1 MTYSMTDEQR
11 FIFDLKGWLL
21 IPSVLQPDEIREIKE
36 FLDALQFNPESL
48 PERERHVCGGASS
61 QLLDHPVIVGVLN
74 EIIASR
80 QKSRDRDVPPESGEE
95 PKVYGFRCD
104 AWNLTR
110 RTYDPTRSASD
121 PPPSPPHNGG
131 VEMFPTH
138 SFRVFN
144 GSITSPVTRVVWE
157 LNPVK
162 KWMGGT
168 LFMSGSHKS
177 NFPIPPEHRQIDSP
191 LFETY
196 GCPAG
201 SVLFFT
207 ESICHGGPQWLDPEN
222 DRMALFFHYMHAS
235 AKWHYGAPP
244 HETVMAMPPKRRT
257 LFRGVWIG
265 VGQTNDEYSNENR
278 AI

>member
-11 FIFDLKGWLL
+11 FTFDLKGWLM
-21 IPSVLQPDEIREIKE
+21 IPSVLQPDVIREIKE
-36 FLDALQFNPESL
+36 FLDVLQFNPESL
-48 PERERHVCGGASS
+48 PEKDRHVCGGACS
-61 QLLDHPVIVGVLN
+61 QLLDHPTVVGVLN

-80 QKSRDRDVPPESGEE
+80 RNSRGPDMPAES
-95 PKVYGFRCD
+95 KTYGFRCD
-104 AWNLTR
+104 AWHLAR
-110 RTYDPTRSASD
+110 RTYDSNRGASD

-131 VEMFPTH
+131 VEMYPTH

-144 GSITSPVTRVVWE
+144 GSINSPVTRVVWE

-177 NFPIPPEHRQIDSP
+177 NFPIPREHRQIDSP

-196 GCPAG
+196 ECPAG

-207 ESICHGGPQWLDPEN
+207 ESICHGGPHWLDPEN

-265 VGQTNDEYSNENR
+265 VGQSNEEYSNENR

>member
-21 IPSVLQPDEIREIKE
+21 IPSVLQPDELREIKE
-36 FLDALQFNPESL
+36 FLDTLQFNPESL
-48 PERERHVCGGASS
+48 PERDRHVCGGVCS
-61 QLLDHPVIVGVLN
+61 QLLDHPTVVGVLN

-80 QKSRDRDVPPESGEE
+80 WKSEGPDMAAES
-95 PKVYGFRCD
+95 KAYGFRCD
-104 AWNLTR
+104 AWHLAR
-110 RTYDPTRSASD
+110 RTYDPNRSASD

-131 VEMFPTH
+131 VEMYPTH

-144 GSITSPVTRVVWE
+144 GSINSPVTRVVWE

-162 KWMGGT
+162 EWMGGT

-196 GCPAG
+196 ECPAG

-207 ESICHGGPQWLDPEN
+207 ESICHGGPQWLDPEH

-235 AKWHYGAPP
+235 AKWHYGSPP